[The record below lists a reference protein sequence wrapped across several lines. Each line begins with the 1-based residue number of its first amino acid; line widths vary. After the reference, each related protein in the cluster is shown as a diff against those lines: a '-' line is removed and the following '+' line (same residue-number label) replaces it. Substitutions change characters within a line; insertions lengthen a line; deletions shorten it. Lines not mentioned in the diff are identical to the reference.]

1 MVAKMMLH
9 FKRSSILSKKKEP
22 SYSFCLHKH
31 YCKAAKSRNK
41 IHCDCGENS
50 NEPLAWQW
58 DQARAPASA
67 RFLPTHVA
75 CHETLSTGTAVLLG
89 DTILEPGGHHFFE
102 VKLLTDLY
110 GTDTMVGLVTDQFDP
125 DSANQRFVSLL
136 GADSHSWGLSFHGT
150 IRHAG
155 RSQPYTSL
163 FGKGSIIGVYANLR
177 AGTVEFFLN
186 RRSLGV
192 AFSGLS
198 RPGDGGRSCRVI
210 TLASPEEE
218 GEDEE
223 EELHRL
229 AGAPRTVLTI
239 ADGIPASDTGCDVI
253 RDVTAV
259 EADSIPASD
268 AGCDVIRDVTAVEA
282 DRVPA
287 SDAGCDVIRDVTAV
301 EADSV
306 PASDAHCDAIDG
318 VRSGM
323 DGFAA
328 VFSQVSV
335 GELPVKLQQRK
346 TNRESQ
352 ESV

>member
-1 MVAKMMLH
+1 
-9 FKRSSILSKKKEP
+9 SSILSKKKEP

-58 DQARAPASA
+58 DQVRAPASA

-198 RPGDGGRSCRVI
+198 RPGDGGGLLPAFCTTAANTCV
-210 TLASPEEE
+210 
-218 GEDEE
+218 
-223 EELHRL
+223 RL
-229 AGAPRTVLTI
+229 
-239 ADGIPASDTGCDVI
+239 
-253 RDVTAV
+253 VTALSV
-259 EADSIPASD
+259 ADSLQFQA
-268 AGCDVIRDVTAVEA
+268 TAVISRSLPHWSLA
-282 DRVPA
+282 LPA
-287 SDAGCDVIRDVTAV
+287 PICRLIRRFPWLDY
-301 EADSV
+301 
-306 PASDAHCDAIDG
+306 
-318 VRSGM
+318 
-323 DGFAA
+323 
-328 VFSQVSV
+328 V
-335 GELPVKLQQRK
+335 G
-346 TNRESQ
+346 
-352 ESV
+352 